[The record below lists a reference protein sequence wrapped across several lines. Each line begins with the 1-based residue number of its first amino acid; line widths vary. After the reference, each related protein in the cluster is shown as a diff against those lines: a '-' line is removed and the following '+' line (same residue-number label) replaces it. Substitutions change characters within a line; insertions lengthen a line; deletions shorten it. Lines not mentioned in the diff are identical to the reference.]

1 MDTLYCYTSSS
12 SSSSLSSSSPPPS
25 PNVFHKTLLP
35 PSPNLL
41 HQVSKASDIP
51 LPIAQ
56 PDRFAVHV
64 YLPVPNRSG
73 PDHFATHLNRL
84 NARARVALI
93 GAADKPTL
101 HPVSNHHVS
110 LTRGG
115 AWVRHAHIKTL
126 LRALRD
132 ALVPVKP
139 SHFVVTDAVVPFVSE
154 NRLRTF
160 LAAVVGEDGPVIPII
175 RSIDRA
181 MLELGLPVYFE
192 DPRPHMSFTWAEGSE
207 LFERLTSTPL
217 ATGLQQILPFSEYVC
232 DMDRVCVTIGKETYR
247 ISL

>member
-1 MDTLYCYTSSS
+1 MDTLHCYTSSS
-12 SSSSLSSSSPPPS
+12 SPSSLSSSSPPPS
-25 PNVFHKTLLP
+25 PNVFPKTLLP
-35 PSPNLL
+35 PSPILL
-41 HQVSKASDIP
+41 HQARKASDIP
-51 LPIAQ
+51 LPITQ

-64 YLPVPNRSG
+64 FLPVPNRSG

-84 NARARVALI
+84 DARARVALI

-101 HPVSNHHVS
+101 RPVSNHHVS

-115 AWVRHAHIKTL
+115 AWVRHAQIKTL

-132 ALVPVKP
+132 SLLTVKP
-139 SHFVVTDAVVPFVSE
+139 SHFVVTEVVVPFVSE

-160 LAAVVGEDGPVIPII
+160 LAAVVREDGPVIPVI
-175 RSIDRA
+175 RSIDTA
-181 MLELGLPVYFE
+181 MVELGLPVYFE
-192 DPRPHMSFTWAEGSE
+192 DPRPHMSFTWVEGSE

-217 ATGLQQILPFSEYVC
+217 ATDLQQTSSSSEYVC